1 MSESPPVDNL
11 KHIQLVVCPIHSKAE
26 EEACIPLVHNLQEK
40 SSCSQFKEKNTSGK
54 NDQQKTSICKKPFVH
69 NLQKNYLFYTIC
81 KISLLYSIC
90 KKNTS
95 FEQFAKEGLLY
106 IFCKRLPLVH
116 NLWFSRDST

>member
-54 NDQQKTSICKKPFVH
+54 NDLQKKPQFAKRPLLH
-69 NLQKNYLFYTIC
+69 NLQN
-81 KISLLYSIC
+81 
-90 KKNTS
+90 
-95 FEQFAKEGLLY
+95 
-106 IFCKRLPLVH
+106 
-116 NLWFSRDST
+116 